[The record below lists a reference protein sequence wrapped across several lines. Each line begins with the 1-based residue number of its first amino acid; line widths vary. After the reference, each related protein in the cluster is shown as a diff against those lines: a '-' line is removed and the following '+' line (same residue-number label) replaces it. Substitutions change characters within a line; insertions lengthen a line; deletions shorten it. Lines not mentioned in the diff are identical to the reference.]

1 VIRYPHLHSTDS
13 GMNSSLIGKRAL
25 VTGASKGL
33 GRAICR
39 ALIKEGVYVIGV
51 ARASPELDSASD
63 EFGQAFEAWP
73 MDVTGDEVLDAIESA
88 EPLNLLVNN
97 AGTNHP
103 QRFVEATDA
112 TLDRLLTL
120 NVRAAFRIARS
131 TVRRMPKGGAIIHIT
146 SQMGHVGSPNR
157 TVYCMTKHAIEGLS
171 KAMAV
176 ELAPVGIRV
185 NCVAPTFV
193 RTPMTEKMLADPQFA
208 EFVDRMIPMG
218 QLATAEQVA
227 AAVVY
232 LASPAAGMITGHSLV
247 IDGGW
252 TAQ

>member
-1 VIRYPHLHSTDS
+1 MAGQLS
-13 GMNSSLIGKRAL
+13 GKRAL

-33 GRAICR
+33 GREICR
-39 ALIKEGVYVIGV
+39 ALIAEGAAVIGV
-51 ARASPELDSASD
+51 ARPSAELDSASQA
-63 EFGQAFEAWP
+63 FGQAFEAWA
-73 MDVTGDEVLDAIESA
+73 MDVTGDELPDAIERCGA
-88 EPLNLLVNN
+88 LDILVNN
-97 AGTNHP
+97 AGTNQP
-103 QRFVEATDA
+103 QPFTQVTDEA
-112 TLDRLLTL
+112 LDRLLEL
-120 NVRAAFRIARS
+120 NVRSAFRVARS
-131 TVRRMPKGGAIIHIT
+131 AARNMTAGGAIIHMT

-193 RTPMTEKMLADPQFA
+193 RTPMTEKMLADPRFV

-218 QLATAEQVA
+218 QLATADQVA

-232 LASPAAGMITGHSLV
+232 LASPSATMVTGHSLV

>member
-1 VIRYPHLHSTDS
+1 MAGQLS
-13 GMNSSLIGKRAL
+13 GKRAL

-33 GRAICR
+33 GRAICH
-39 ALIKEGVYVIGV
+39 ALIENGAHVSGV
-51 ARASPELDSASD
+51 ARTSIELDSASG
-63 EFGQAFEAWP
+63 EFGPSFAAWP
-73 MDVTGDEVLDAIESA
+73 LDVTSDEVLAAIECA
-88 EPLNLLVNN
+88 EPFDILVNN
-97 AGTNHP
+97 AGTNQP
-103 QRFVEATDA
+103 QPFLEVTDDA
-112 TLDRLLTL
+112 LDRLLEL

-131 TVRRMPKGGAIIHIT
+131 AARKMPRGSSIIHMT

-157 TVYCMTKHAIEGLS
+157 TVYCLTKHAIEGLS

-176 ELAPVGIRV
+176 ELAPAGIRV

-193 RTPMTEKMLADPQFA
+193 KTPMTEKMFADPEFA
-208 EFVDRMIPMG
+208 EFVGRMIPMG

-227 AAVVY
+227 AAIVY
-232 LASPAAGMITGHSLV
+232 LTSPAAAMITGHSLL

>member
-1 VIRYPHLHSTDS
+1 
-13 GMNSSLIGKRAL
+13 MGKRAI

-39 ALIKEGVYVIGV
+39 ALADEGAHVIGV
-51 ARASPELDSASD
+51 ARPSAELDSASQ
-63 EFGQAFEAWP
+63 ELGKRFEPWA
-73 MDVTGDEVLDAIESA
+73 MDVTGDELLEAIEA
-88 EPLNLLVNN
+88 NQPFDLLVNN
-97 AGTNHP
+97 AGTNQP
-103 QRFVEATDA
+103 QPFVEVTDEA
-112 TLDRLLTL
+112 LDRLLSL
-120 NVRAAFRIARS
+120 NVRSAFRIARS
-131 TVRRMPKGGAIIHIT
+131 VAKRMQKGGAIIHMT

-176 ELAPVGIRV
+176 ELAPSGIRV

-193 RTPMTEKMLADPQFA
+193 KTPMTEKMFADPKFA
-208 EFVDRMIPMG
+208 DFVDRMIPMG
-218 QLATAEQVA
+218 QLATVEQVA

-232 LASPAAGMITGHSLV
+232 LASPPAAMITGHSLL

>member
-1 VIRYPHLHSTDS
+1 MRSPTLLRPEPVAGVLQ
-13 GMNSSLIGKRAL
+13 GKRAL

-33 GRAICR
+33 GRAIAR
-39 ALIKEGVYVIGV
+39 ALAAEGAFVCGV
-51 ARASPELDSASD
+51 ARPSDALDSLAADLGAS
-63 EFGQAFEAWP
+63 FEAWP
-73 MDVTGDEVLDAIESA
+73 HDVTGEEVLAAIA
-88 EPLNLLVNN
+88 AAPAFDILVNN
-97 AGTNHP
+97 AGTNRP
-103 QRFVEATDA
+103 QPFTDVTDEA
-112 TLDRLLTL
+112 LDVMLDL
-120 NVRAAFRIARS
+120 NVRSAFRIARAAA
-131 TVRRMPKGGAIIHIT
+131 RNMGRGAAIIHMT

-157 TVYCMTKHAIEGLS
+157 TAYCMTKHALEGLS

-176 ELAPVGIRV
+176 ELAPTGIRV

-193 RTPMTEKMLADPQFA
+193 KTPLTESFLADPAFR
-208 EFVDRMIPMG
+208 EFVDRMIPMRE
-218 QLATAEQVA
+218 LATPEQVA

>member
-1 VIRYPHLHSTDS
+1 MALMPKS
-13 GMNSSLIGKRAL
+13 GLFGKRAL

-33 GRAICR
+33 GNAICR
-39 ALIKEGVYVIGV
+39 ALVDEGAHVIGV
-51 ARASPELDSASD
+51 ARPSAELDSMSQ
-63 EFGQAFEAWP
+63 ELGSAFEAWA
-73 MDVTGDEVLDAIESA
+73 MDVTEDEILSAVESA
-88 EPLNLLVNN
+88 PPFDLLVNN
-97 AGTNHP
+97 AGTNQP
-103 QRFVEATDA
+103 QPFVEVTDDV
-112 TLDRLLTL
+112 LDRLLTL
-120 NVRAAFRIARS
+120 NVRAPFRIARS
-131 TVRRMPKGGAIIHIT
+131 TVRNMPKGGAIIHIT

-157 TVYCMTKHAIEGLS
+157 AVYCMTKHAIEGLS

-176 ELAPVGIRV
+176 ELAPNGIRV

-193 RTPMTEKMLADPQFA
+193 RTTMTETMFADPQFA

>member
-1 VIRYPHLHSTDS
+1 
-13 GMNSSLIGKRAL
+13 MNGGLIGKRAL

-39 ALIKEGVYVIGV
+39 ALIEEGANVIGV
-51 ARASPELDSASD
+51 ARPSPELDSAMQVL
-63 EFGQAFEAWP
+63 GQAFEAWP
-73 MDVTGDEVLDAIESA
+73 MDVTGGDLLDAIESA
-88 EPLNLLVNN
+88 EPFDLLVNN
-97 AGTNHP
+97 AGTNQP
-103 QRFVEATDA
+103 QPFVEVTDDA
-112 TLDRLLTL
+112 LDRMLER
-120 NVRAAFRIARS
+120 NVRSAFRIARS
-131 TVRRMPKGGAIIHIT
+131 AARRMSKGSSIIHMT

-157 TVYCMTKHAIEGLS
+157 TVYCMTKHAVEGLS

-176 ELAPVGIRV
+176 ELAHAGIRV

-193 RTPMTEKMLADPQFA
+193 RTPMTEKILADPQFA

-232 LASPAAGMITGHSLV
+232 LASPAVGMITGHSLV

>member
-1 VIRYPHLHSTDS
+1 
-13 GMNSSLIGKRAL
+13 
-25 VTGASKGL
+25 
-33 GRAICR
+33 
-39 ALIKEGVYVIGV
+39 
-51 ARASPELDSASD
+51 
-63 EFGQAFEAWP
+63 
-73 MDVTGDEVLDAIESA
+73 
-88 EPLNLLVNN
+88 
-97 AGTNHP
+97 
-103 QRFVEATDA
+103 
-112 TLDRLLTL
+112 
-120 NVRAAFRIARS
+120 VRSAFRIARAAA
-131 TVRRMPKGGAIIHIT
+131 RKMQRGAAIVHMT

-176 ELAPVGIRV
+176 ELAPAGIRV

-193 RTPMTEKMLADPQFA
+193 KTPLTETMFADPAFA
-208 EFVDRMIPMG
+208 EFVQRMIPMG
-218 QLATAEQVA
+218 ELATAEQVA